1 LVFDRWILHARRA
14 YMNGPDRVFVG
25 ATRPA
30 SRKQGSG
37 LLIEPRFYEQLR
49 KGRMSPVRPAIGQ
62 ADLGIAGQFE
72 VARRG
77 AMVDDLEHAY
87 FRIDIGCDAC
97 RPGQFDV
104 IGTTA
109 EFRAIAEKGMFVEI
123 VRPQNRLVADRPEL
137 VVRPIPHVAELAP
150 AIARAVLLP

>member
-1 LVFDRWILHARRA
+1 
-14 YMNGPDRVFVG
+14 
-25 ATRPA
+25 
-30 SRKQGSG
+30 
-37 LLIEPRFYEQLR
+37 
-49 KGRMSPVRPAIGQ
+49 PAIVQ

-72 VARRG
+72 VSRRG

-137 VVRPIPHVAELAP
+137 VVRPSPHVAELAP
-150 AIARAVLLP
+150 AIARAVLLPAGHVHLSPGSVTGAGGGEEDVIGTVGKQTHGMAWNHFMPRAVTLRGAARVA